1 MEDIV
6 TLRGERRAALPIFWR
21 NEMLNVSIG
30 FVVCMF
36 SMFVFCMA
44 LVFGPAVMEGNH
56 VLAILLLSMFGIG
69 IGGTNI

>member
-1 MEDIV
+1 MERL
-6 TLRGERRAALPIFWR
+6 TLTGEPQGSPNLLGE
-21 NEMLNVSIG
+21 NEMNNVSIG
-30 FVVCMF
+30 FIVCLL

-44 LVFGPAVMEGNH
+44 LVFGPAVMEGHH